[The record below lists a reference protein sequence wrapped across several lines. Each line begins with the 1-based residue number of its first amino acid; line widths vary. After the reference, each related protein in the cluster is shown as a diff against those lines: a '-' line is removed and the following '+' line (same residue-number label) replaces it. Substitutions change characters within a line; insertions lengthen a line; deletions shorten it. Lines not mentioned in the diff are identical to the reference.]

1 MGARKFAR
9 RFLRALKFAGKKI
22 VQEGQLIRL
31 ERILAR
37 LQRLPDYPA
46 SAATPKQL
54 LSLTLLGAERTYSSL
69 SDFAGFSAVNSKII
83 DINDLPTSPNQ
94 ILIQENLK
102 QLFDTH
108 GSDKASNHNYHL
120 LYAWII
126 ANLENQA
133 MHVMEIGLGTNNTDT
148 PSNMGK
154 FGRPGASLRAWRDY
168 SKKSDV
174 IGLDIDGRVLFTE
187 ERIRTYQLDQTDN
200 NSWETLSRSVESNS
214 INLLIDDGL
223 HSPEAN
229 LKSLIH
235 GPRYI
240 SKGGFLVIED
250 IHERM
255 LPVWRIVIGL
265 TPNTWE
271 TWMIQSSRAYLFVA
285 RIG

>member
-1 MGARKFAR
+1 MRTIKFSS
-9 RFLRALKFAGKKI
+9 RFLRPVKRAGKKI
-22 VQEGQLIRL
+22 VQEGQLIQLEPLLVRL
-31 ERILAR
+31 E
-37 LQRLPDYPA
+37 RLPDYPA
-46 SAATPKQL
+46 SAATPQQL
-54 LSLTLLGAERTYSSL
+54 LSLTLLGAERTYTSL

-83 DINDLPTSPNQ
+83 DIHDLPSSPNQ
-94 ILIQENLK
+94 VSIQENLK
-102 QLFDTH
+102 ELFDRH

-126 ANLENQA
+126 ANLENEA
-133 MHVMEIGLGTNNTDT
+133 LHVMEIGLGTNNTDI
-148 PSNMGK
+148 PSNMGE

-168 SKKSDV
+168 SKQCEV

-200 NSWETLSRSVESNS
+200 YSWEMLSSSVESNS
-214 INLLIDDGL
+214 VNLLIDDGL

-255 LPVWRIVIGL
+255 LPVWRIVTSL
-265 TPNTWE
+265 TPNTWK
-271 TWMIQSSRAYLFVA
+271 TWMIRSSRAYLFVA
-285 RIG
+285 KIG